1 MQRCAQ
7 RRASPALVLLKA
19 KKKNGGDSPKEDVEL
34 LAAVEDGDVAQVERA
49 LAAGTLFYLLY

>member
-1 MQRCAQ
+1 
-7 RRASPALVLLKA
+7 VLLKA
-19 KKKNGGDSPKEDVEL
+19 KKKNGGDSRKEDVEL